1 MKRYTLV
8 INITLTK
15 YKYKSAI
22 RVSQKKINYRCH
34 ERQKLNDKEEVYMK
48 KLGTLLLVCLLSVA
62 LVGCGG
68 NDEKDTASTSTN
80 DVSGKVTLEGSTSM
94 EKLMNA
100 LKESIVE
107 DYPQL
112 SLEPQFTGS
121 GAGIKAVAS
130 GSADIGN
137 SSRALTEEE
146 KAQGIV
152 ENIVAIDGIAM
163 ITDKNNTVKNLTK
176 EQLAN
181 IYTGQI
187 SNWKEVGGEDQKI
200 VVVGREAASGTR
212 GAFEEILDVKDK
224 CKYANEL
231 NETGAVVA
239 KVQETKGAIGYV
251 SLDIVADSKDKVNTL
266 QLDGIVASEA
276 TIIDGTYQLQRPFV
290 MATKGEIKDQSEQVQ
305 AVFQFINSEKGQEVI
320 KKVKLIIP
328 SK

>member
-1 MKRYTLV
+1 
-8 INITLTK
+8 
-15 YKYKSAI
+15 
-22 RVSQKKINYRCH
+22 
-34 ERQKLNDKEEVYMK
+34 MK
-48 KLGTLLLVCLLSVA
+48 KLGTLLLVCLLSVT

-68 NDEKDTASTSTN
+68 NDEKDVDSKTKN
-80 DVSGKVTLEGSTSM
+80 NVSGEVTLEGSTSM
-94 EKLMNA
+94 EKLTNA

-107 DYPQL
+107 DYPNL

-121 GAGIKAVAS
+121 GAGLKAVAA
-130 GSADIGN
+130 GSTDIGN
-137 SSRALTEEE
+137 SSRALTDEE

-176 EQLAN
+176 QQLAD
-181 IYTGQI
+181 IYTGKLK
-187 SNWKEVGGEDQKI
+187 NWKEVGGADQKI

-212 GAFEEILDVKDK
+212 GAFEEILDIKDK
-224 CKYANEL
+224 CQYANEL

-251 SLDIVADSKDKVNTL
+251 SLDIVADSQDKVNTL
-266 QLDGIVASEA
+266 QLDGIEA
-276 TIIDGTYQLQRPFV
+276 NEENIINGTYQLQRPFV

-305 AVFQFINSEKGQEVI
+305 AVFAFIQSEKGQEVI

-328 SK
+328 NK

>member
-1 MKRYTLV
+1 
-8 INITLTK
+8 
-15 YKYKSAI
+15 
-22 RVSQKKINYRCH
+22 
-34 ERQKLNDKEEVYMK
+34 MK
-48 KLGTLLLVCLLSVA
+48 KLGTLLLACLLSFS

-68 NDEKDTASTSTN
+68 NDKKDNASTTN
-80 DVSGKVTLEGSTSM
+80 NVNGKVTLEGSTSM

-107 DYPQL
+107 DYPNL
-112 SLEPQFTGS
+112 SLESQFTGS

-130 GSADIGN
+130 GNTDIGN

-163 ITDKNNTVKNLTK
+163 ITDKSNTVKNLTK
-176 EQLAN
+176 QQLAD
-181 IYTGQI
+181 IYTGKI
-187 SNWKEVGGEDQKI
+187 TNWKAVGGQDQQI

-239 KVQETKGAIGYV
+239 KVQETAGAIGYV
-251 SLDIVADSKDKVNTL
+251 SLDIVQDSQDKVNTL
-266 QLDGIVASEA
+266 QLDGVDASES
-276 TIIDGTYQLQRPFV
+276 TILAGTYQLQRPFV

-305 AVFQFINSEKGQEVI
+305 ALFQFIQSEKGQEVI

-328 SK
+328 NK

>member
-1 MKRYTLV
+1 
-8 INITLTK
+8 
-15 YKYKSAI
+15 
-22 RVSQKKINYRCH
+22 
-34 ERQKLNDKEEVYMK
+34 MK
-48 KLGTLLLVCLLSVA
+48 KLGTLLLVCLLSVT

-68 NDEKDTASTSTN
+68 NDEKNNETLTN
-80 DVSGKVTLEGSTSM
+80 NISGKVTLEGSTSM

-107 DYPQL
+107 DYPNL

-130 GSADIGN
+130 GNADIGN

-146 KAQGIV
+146 KDQGIV

-163 ITDKNNTVKNLTK
+163 ITDKSNTVKNLTK
-176 EQLAN
+176 QQLAD

-187 SNWKEVGGEDQKI
+187 TNWKEVGGKDQQI

-212 GAFEEILDVKDK
+212 GAFEEILEIKDK

-239 KVQETKGAIGYV
+239 KVQETAGAIGYV
-251 SLDIVADSKDKVNTL
+251 SLDIVQDSQDKVNTL
-266 QLDGIVASEA
+266 QLDGVDASEA
-276 TIIDGTYQLQRPFV
+276 TILDGTYQLQRPFV
-290 MATKGEIKDQSEQVQ
+290 MATKGEIKDQNEQVQ
-305 AVFQFINSEKGQEVI
+305 AVFQFIQSEKGQEVI

-328 SK
+328 NK

>member
-1 MKRYTLV
+1 
-8 INITLTK
+8 
-15 YKYKSAI
+15 
-22 RVSQKKINYRCH
+22 
-34 ERQKLNDKEEVYMK
+34 MK
-48 KLGTLLLVCLLSVA
+48 KLGTLLLACLLSFS

-68 NDEKDTASTSTN
+68 NDKKDNASTTN
-80 DVSGKVTLEGSTSM
+80 NVNGKVTLEGSTSM

-107 DYPQL
+107 DYPNL
-112 SLEPQFTGS
+112 SLESQFTGS

-130 GSADIGN
+130 GSIDIGN

-163 ITDKNNTVKNLTK
+163 ITDKSNTVKNLTK
-176 EQLAN
+176 QQLAD
-181 IYTGQI
+181 IYTGKI
-187 SNWKEVGGEDQKI
+187 TNWKAVGGQDQQI

-212 GAFEEILDVKDK
+212 GAFEEILDIKDK

-239 KVQETKGAIGYV
+239 KVQETAGAIGYV
-251 SLDIVADSKDKVNTL
+251 SLDIVQDSQDKVNTL
-266 QLDGIVASEA
+266 QLDGVDASES
-276 TIIDGTYQLQRPFV
+276 TILAGTYQLQRPFV

-305 AVFQFINSEKGQEVI
+305 ALFQFIQSEKGQEVI

-328 SK
+328 NK

>member
-1 MKRYTLV
+1 
-8 INITLTK
+8 
-15 YKYKSAI
+15 
-22 RVSQKKINYRCH
+22 
-34 ERQKLNDKEEVYMK
+34 MK
-48 KLGTLLLVCLLSVA
+48 KLGTLLLACLLSFS

-68 NDEKDTASTSTN
+68 NDEKDNASTTTN
-80 DVSGKVTLEGSTSM
+80 NVNGKVTLEGSTSM

-107 DYPQL
+107 DYPNL
-112 SLEPQFTGS
+112 SLESQFTGS

-130 GSADIGN
+130 GSTDIGN

-163 ITDKNNTVKNLTK
+163 ITDKSNTVKNLTK
-176 EQLAN
+176 QQLAD
-181 IYTGQI
+181 IYIGKIT
-187 SNWKEVGGEDQKI
+187 NWKAVGGQDQQI

-212 GAFEEILDVKDK
+212 GAFEEILDIKDK

-239 KVQETKGAIGYV
+239 KVQETAGAIGYV
-251 SLDIVADSKDKVNTL
+251 SLDIVQDSQDKVNTL
-266 QLDGIVASEA
+266 QLDGVDASES
-276 TIIDGTYQLQRPFV
+276 TILAGTYQLQRPFV

-305 AVFQFINSEKGQEVI
+305 TLFQFIQSEKGQEVI

-328 SK
+328 NK

>member
-1 MKRYTLV
+1 
-8 INITLTK
+8 
-15 YKYKSAI
+15 
-22 RVSQKKINYRCH
+22 
-34 ERQKLNDKEEVYMK
+34 MK
-48 KLGTLLLVCLLSVA
+48 KLGTLLLACLLSFS

-68 NDEKDTASTSTN
+68 NDKKDNAFTTTN
-80 DVSGKVTLEGSTSM
+80 NVNGKVTLEGSTSM

-107 DYPQL
+107 DYPNL
-112 SLEPQFTGS
+112 SLESQFTGS

-130 GSADIGN
+130 GSTDIGN

-163 ITDKNNTVKNLTK
+163 ITDKSNTVKNLTK
-176 EQLAN
+176 QQLAD
-181 IYTGQI
+181 IYTGKI
-187 SNWKEVGGEDQKI
+187 ANWKAVGGQDQQI

-212 GAFEEILDVKDK
+212 GAFEEILDIKDK

-239 KVQETKGAIGYV
+239 KVQETAGAIGYV
-251 SLDIVADSKDKVNTL
+251 SLDIVQDSQDKVNTL
-266 QLDGIVASEA
+266 QLDGVDASES
-276 TIIDGTYQLQRPFV
+276 TILAGTYQLQRPFV

-305 AVFQFINSEKGQEVI
+305 ALFQFIQSEKGQEVI

-328 SK
+328 NK